1 MGNRNNR
8 NNIMNILITGGAGF
22 IGINAVKHFAL
33 NENNTIII
41 LDNLSKKGS
50 ETNLKLVEDLSNV
63 TFYKANVTD
72 QEILNIIFNNKID
85 VVLHLAAQTAVTLSV
100 TDPKDDFNTN
110 VIGTFGL
117 LETIR
122 NKAPDCHIVYASTNK
137 VYGNL
142 LDIPLTEHPERY
154 WFEEDILGVNETTN
168 LDFYSPYGCSKGA
181 ADQYVL
187 DYNRIY
193 GIKSTV
199 LRQSCI
205 YGQFQNGTEDQG
217 WVAWFMK
224 AYLGNEDITVYG
236 NGKQV
241 RDVLYVDDLIKC
253 YDTIIN
259 KSVTG
264 CFNVG
269 GGNTNTLSLI
279 ETLNWMK
286 ENISNSSTNISYD
299 ITRPGDQQ
307 IFVSDNTKLKEIANW
322 EPTITVEQGFKKL
335 LTYLTK

>member
-22 IGINAVKHFAL
+22 IGINAVKHFASD
-33 NENNTIII
+33 NNIII

-50 ETNLKLVEDLSNV
+50 DVNLKRVENLHNV
-63 TFYKANVTD
+63 QFYNADITNR
-72 QEILNIIFNNKID
+72 EILNEIFNNEID

-100 TDPKDDFNTN
+100 TDPVDDFNTN
-110 VIGTFGL
+110 AYGTFVL

-122 NKAPDCHIVYASTNK
+122 DKAPDCHIIYASTNK

-142 LDIPLTEHPERY
+142 SDIPLVEKETRY
-154 WFEEDILGVNETTN
+154 WFEDNILGVNENTN

-181 ADQYVL
+181 ADQYIL

-193 GIKSTV
+193 NIKSTC

-205 YGQFQNGTEDQG
+205 YGQYQNGTEDQG

-224 AYLGNEDITVYG
+224 AYLGNEDITIYG
-236 NGKQV
+236 DGKQV
-241 RDVLYVDDLIKC
+241 RDVLYVDDLINC
-253 YDTIIN
+253 YDAIIS
-259 KSVTG
+259 KSITG

-269 GGNTNTLSLI
+269 GGHNNTLSLI
-279 ETLNWMK
+279 ETLDWMK
-286 ENISNSSTNISYD
+286 QNIPNSSTNISYD

-307 IFVSDNTKLKEIANW
+307 IFVSDNTKLKKLIGW
-322 EPTITVEQGFKKL
+322 EPTINITNGFTKL
-335 LTYLTK
+335 LTYLKQ